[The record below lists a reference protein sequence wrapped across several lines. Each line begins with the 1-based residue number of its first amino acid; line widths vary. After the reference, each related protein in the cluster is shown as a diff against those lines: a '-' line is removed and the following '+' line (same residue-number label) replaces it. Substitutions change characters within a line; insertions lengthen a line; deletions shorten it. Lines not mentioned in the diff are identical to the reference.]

1 MHIGFLII
9 TYGNTYL
16 KENIESIRKFYED
29 LPIYIVD
36 NKQDNNKYITEDKN
50 IFYSKNENNNF
61 ELGGIWFGVKRWPNV
76 EKFII
81 LHNSM
86 IILDKLPDFIFTN
99 EFVPFWT
106 ARAMDYSP
114 TVSIVEKMLASINIK
129 LNSTSSWSAICGC
142 CCSINTSI
150 LKKLEELNCNK
161 LFATQKIEAVATEIL
176 FGYLIQHIL
185 KINYKKLHD
194 FPLYEHWSR
203 PGNSCR
209 PYTIIKKI
217 GQGQGSSSFRVR
229 NILVPNNIS
238 QQLLKIYVPQE
249 TKNNNLIKLLQ
260 YIEKN
265 IDIEN
270 FLIES
275 EQNNLNINNNTLT
288 NILHSV
294 RHRMFTKKYFYDDY
308 IMEYQNIISKKKLIF
323 SD

>member
-1 MHIGFLII
+1 MKIGFLII
-9 TYGNTYL
+9 TYGNKYL
-16 KENIESIRKFYED
+16 KENIESIRKFYKD

-36 NKQDNNKYITEDKN
+36 NKQDNDKYITEYKN

-61 ELGGIWFGVKRWPNV
+61 ELGGIWFGMKRWPTV

-86 IILDKLPDFIFTN
+86 ILLDKLPNFIFTN

-114 TVSIVEKMLASINIK
+114 VVPIVEKMLASINMK
-129 LNSTSSWSAICGC
+129 LSVTSSWNSICGC
-142 CCSINTSI
+142 CCSVNMSI

-161 LFATQKIEAVATEIL
+161 LFATEKIEAVATEIL
-176 FGYLIQHIL
+176 FGYLIQNIL

-194 FPLYEHWSR
+194 FPLYEHWTR
-203 PGNSCR
+203 PGKICR

-217 GQGQGSSSFRVR
+217 GQGQGCQASRR

-238 QQLLKIYVPQE
+238 QQLLKIYDSQE
-249 TKNNNLIKLLQ
+249 TKNNNFIKLLQ
-260 YIEKN
+260 YTEKN

-275 EQNNLNINNNTLT
+275 EQNYIYINNEILS
-288 NILHSV
+288 NILNSV
-294 RHRMFTKKYFYDDY
+294 RHRIFTKKYFYNNY
-308 IMEYQNIISKKKLIF
+308 IIEYQKIISKKKLIIP
-323 SD
+323 D